1 MISLAIGARGPL
13 RTSDTDT
20 RDTTYIIIV
29 VVGWGRVPRCENT
42 KNADTHTD
50 SRTSTVV
57 GPKTHAVS
65 MPYVQQRDQIYKR
78 YGAVRSTLLL

>member
-29 VVGWGRVPRCENT
+29 VARRVGPRCENT